1 MKRAQSKQAIQEIRS
16 ALLLMLNDAEFHS
29 GEDLAD
35 AFSLS
40 RSAISNHIK
49 ALCELGIEIYS
60 VKGRGYKLSF
70 PIDLLNASL
79 IAQYLPATK
88 HHLLQVEN
96 LVTSTNDLVKQL
108 QPSTEKGHIILAEAQ
123 SAGRGRRGRTWV
135 SPFGSSLYMSMLWRF
150 EQGYQAMSGLSLMIG
165 VVLNN
170 TLQQMGV
177 KGCQL
182 KWPNDVY
189 FEGKKLAGIL
199 IEVEGQA
206 GSSTSA
212 IIGVGLN
219 VNLPND
225 VSGIDQA
232 FTDLSHISVKKLSRN
247 ELAARF
253 IENLWKALPQ
263 FEAQGLHPF
272 LNDWQTSDLFFNKPI
287 KLLMGNKSVQGISKG
302 IDASGALLL
311 ESAGTVTAYHGGEI
325 SVRSV

>member
-1 MKRAQSKQAIQEIRS
+1 MKRAQSKRAIQEIRS
-16 ALLLMLNDAEFHS
+16 ALLSMLNDAQFHS

-49 ALCELGIEIYS
+49 ALCDLGIEIYS
-60 VKGRGYKLSF
+60 VKGRGYKLSC
-70 PIDLLNASL
+70 PIDLLSAKL
-79 IAQYLPATK
+79 IAQYLPKNK

-96 LVTSTNDLVKQL
+96 LVTSTNDLVKEL
-108 QPSTEKGHIILAEAQ
+108 PLNIEKGHIVLAEAQ

-150 EQGYQAMSGLSLMIG
+150 DHGYQAMSGLSLMIG

-170 TLQQMGV
+170 TLQQMGL

-189 FEGKKLAGIL
+189 YDGKKLAGIL

-206 GSSTSA
+206 GASTSA

-219 VNLPND
+219 VKLPND

-232 FTDLSHISVKKLSRN
+232 FTDLAHISAKEFSRN

-253 IENLWKALPQ
+253 IDNLWNALPH
-263 FEAQGLHPF
+263 FEAQGLHTF
-272 LNDWQTSDLFFNKPI
+272 LDDWQTSDLFFNKPI
-287 KLLMGNKSVQGISKG
+287 KLLMGERSVEGISKG

-311 ESAGTVTAYHGGEI
+311 ESAGTITAYHGGEI
-325 SVRSV
+325 SVRSA